1 MDVIHDM
8 VNEQKIKKQLV
19 SKFDTIIGGGCLIM
33 KNPND
38 SQSLNPYRYIILYRE
53 IKENVGNEIDFFL
66 YIKDKKKRDDTVKY
80 ILTYGIWDFFA
91 KIQYKYKDEYKQF
104 NAGYIVRSCGIERIE
119 LYIKNLKNKK
129 NQPPTSKQN
138 FQPPQFNQPFQAQ
151 LWNQNLQPPQANQF
165 FQP

>member
-38 SQSLNPYRYIILYRE
+38 SQSLNPNRYIILYRE

-119 LYIKNLKNKK
+119 LYIKNLKIKIFLFPK
-129 NQPPTSKQN
+129 NIKI
-138 FQPPQFNQPFQAQ
+138 F
-151 LWNQNLQPPQANQF
+151 LILIKYLNLVF
-165 FQP
+165 LLILFLLMKIL